1 MQLAKVHT
9 IVAPYHKTLYII
21 ARPKFLRKAVENL
34 GEPARGVGS
43 VAATTPVAV

>member
-9 IVAPYHKTLYII
+9 MVAPYQTLYII

-43 VAATTPVAV
+43 VAAKTPVAV